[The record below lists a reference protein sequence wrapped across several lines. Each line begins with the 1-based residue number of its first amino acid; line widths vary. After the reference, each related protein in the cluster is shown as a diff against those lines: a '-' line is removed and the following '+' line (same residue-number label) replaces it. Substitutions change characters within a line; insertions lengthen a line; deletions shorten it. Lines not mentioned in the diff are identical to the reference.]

1 MKIEKFYK
9 QISFPKPKSGLV
21 YTPTE
26 FVEFFIENVDSQD
39 RRFVIKKVIKMKL
52 VPINNFSCG
61 VETYPKLIKTSFIF
75 TICLITK
82 RLY

>member
-39 RRFVIKKVIKMKL
+39 RRFVMNQVIKIKL
-52 VPINNFSCG
+52 IPINDLCAVLRHIQKYRKG
-61 VETYPKLIKTSFIF
+61 VSLP
-75 TICLITK
+75 
-82 RLY
+82 